1 MSVVVHPSAPT
12 CCRHCGVSPTGAWN
26 RSWEEWLLQVPSLTC
41 DLGKSRTLFLLRQL
55 NRDVPSLSTSKA
67 ICFEKQSP

>member
-55 NRDVPSLSTSKA
+55 NS
-67 ICFEKQSP
+67 